1 MDNKSDAEKF
11 LITIIIPTKD
21 RYETLTECLRTFE
34 KLEHQD
40 IFEVLVFDSSVNRS
54 KFNIKEFKIKNVRYV
69 HEKVSGFCET
79 FSRSLDHA
87 TGQYV
92 TIIGDDDAVLP
103 ALLDA
108 ASWAFQNNVD
118 SITPLLRAGYI
129 WPGVARQIGGTQ
141 DADRLLIQKF
151 TGKITKVEA
160 KEELERV
167 VSNVFQDFDKLPKIY
182 HGVVRLSKMKEVKLK
197 YGDYFIGSSPDIS
210 AAVALADIVDS
221 HFIVDF
227 PLTLPGSSPRSGA
240 GTSLSGKH
248 IGSLENSPLGP
259 FSKIWPLNFPEV
271 YTVQTMWAFSGTY
284 VLLRS
289 PSSGLF
295 RSFKSDKLLAATL
308 IYNLPNAVKI
318 LQQELKRQKINW
330 LILAYHSIGY
340 VLKRARQLMNRMTHK
355 GNYDLILDKKHLG
368 GIVGAQEIAKTIVQ
382 KAEDPFRDKVQL

>member
-1 MDNKSDAEKF
+1 MYSKSGVEKY
-11 LITIIIPTKD
+11 LITIVIPTKD
-21 RYETLTECLRTFE
+21 RYDTLAECLRTFE

-54 KFNIKEFKIKNVRYV
+54 SFDIKEFKIKNIRYI

-87 TGQYV
+87 TGHYV

-108 ASWAFQNNVD
+108 VSWAFQNNVD

-129 WPGVARQIGGTQ
+129 WPGVTRQVGGSQ

-151 TGKITKVEA
+151 TGRITKVEA
-160 KEELERV
+160 KKELERV

-259 FSKIWPLNFPEV
+259 FSKIWPLNFPKV

-289 PSSGLF
+289 PSSSLF
-295 RSFKSDKLLAATL
+295 RSFSSDKLLAATL
-308 IYNLPNAVKI
+308 IYNLPSAIKI
-318 LQQELKRQKINW
+318 LQQEFKRQKISW
-330 LILAYHSIGY
+330 PILAYHSIGY
-340 VLKRARQLMNRMTHK
+340 ILKRARQLMNRIMRK
-355 GNYDLILDKKHLG
+355 GNYDLVADKKYLG
-368 GIVGAQEIAKTIVQ
+368 SIVSAQEITSRIIQ
-382 KAEDPFRDKVQL
+382 KAEHPFREKVQL

>member
-21 RYETLTECLRTFE
+21 RYETLTDCLRTFE
-34 KLEHQD
+34 KLEYQD
-40 IFEVLVFDSSVNRS
+40 IFEVLVFDSSANRS
-54 KFNIKEFKIKNVRYV
+54 NFNIKEFKIKNIRYV
-69 HEKVSGFCET
+69 HEEVSGFCET

-87 TGQYV
+87 TGKYV

-129 WPGVARQIGGTQ
+129 WPGVTRQVGGAQ

-151 TGKITKVEA
+151 TSKITKVEA

-259 FSKIWPLNFPEV
+259 FSRIWPLNFPKI

-289 PSSGLF
+289 PSSSLF
-295 RSFKSDKLLAATL
+295 KSFKSDKLLAATL

-330 LILAYHSIGY
+330 PILAYHSIGY
-340 VLKRARQLMNRMTHK
+340 VLKRARQLMNRITRK
-355 GNYDLILDKKHLG
+355 GNYDLIVDKRHLG
-368 GIVGAQEIAKTIVQ
+368 SIVGAQEITNMIVQ
-382 KAEDPFRDKVQL
+382 KAENPFREKVEL